1 MHGTV
6 GKTSYPCSLAVVTEG
21 VVEDEVDHKSPR
33 PENEDKIPD
42 KLGNEERALFEST
55 LPLIEAVST
64 LACSPR
70 SNTESG
76 VVEGVSSIL
85 KRMLS
90 LIQKMIYVCYSYT
103 RVLSNNC
110 EETVILTIENSY
122 SSNHLVSF

>member
-85 KRMLS
+85 NNILS
-90 LIQKMIYVCYSYT
+90 FTQKMMDERRKWKLDDAKLLDSII
-103 RVLSNNC
+103 RV
-110 EETVILTIENSY
+110 TIW
-122 SSNHLVSF
+122 